1 MLHEML
7 GLGICYFL
15 FAVGYLWGLYQ
26 LGKTWEPETNDLT
39 QNLANSSDYCILV
52 PFRNEERN
60 LTVLLPNLLES
71 LPSATK
77 IIFIDDQSKD
87 GGGPFI
93 RKFIQANGI
102 QNWSVK
108 PSRGQGKKAA
118 LNTGVET
125 SHSEIVLTIDADVS
139 LAKDWLKTMLAPFNK
154 SNIQL
159 VAGPVMTHSANGFFY
174 KFQQIEWASLL
185 LVSNYFFKTG
195 NPLMCSGAN
204 LAFRTSAFEEVAG
217 YTGNFHIPSGDDEF
231 LLKKMNKRF
240 GPDALV
246 YLNSPSALVQT
257 EPVASPGGWIC
268 QRSRWASK
276 WNAHGE
282 KSHWFTAVLL
292 VIFCLIVLSGI
303 PLAFFS
309 WKLTCIL
316 MIVWSLKFLAE
327 KVVLGKVLKLY
338 GLQFS
343 YKNWFLAGWIY
354 PLMVLATLPYA
365 ILGKY
370 TWKGRKN

>member
-1 MLHEML
+1 
-7 GLGICYFL
+7 
-15 FAVGYLWGLYQ
+15 
-26 LGKTWEPETNDLT
+26 
-39 QNLANSSDYCILV
+39 
-52 PFRNEERN
+52 
-60 LTVLLPNLLES
+60 
-71 LPSATK
+71 
-77 IIFIDDQSKD
+77 
-87 GGGPFI
+87 
-93 RKFIQANGI
+93 
-102 QNWSVK
+102 
-108 PSRGQGKKAA
+108 
-118 LNTGVET
+118 
-125 SHSEIVLTIDADVS
+125 
-139 LAKDWLKTMLAPFNK
+139 
-154 SNIQL
+154 
-159 VAGPVMTHSANGFFY
+159 
-174 KFQQIEWASLL
+174 
-185 LVSNYFFKTG
+185 
-195 NPLMCSGAN
+195 MCSGAN
-204 LAFRTSAFEEVAG
+204 LAFRKSAFEEVSG

-257 EPVASPGGWIC
+257 EPLASPGGWIC

-327 KVVLGKVLKLY
+327 KVVLGEVLKLY